1 MALVKQS
8 IEVTDFVLPVKV
20 LTKNGYIKKLRY
32 YDTEVNLFKAYRQ
45 LKFIGSDRLIPLYP
59 IVYGTEVNYHD

>member
-8 IEVTDFVLPVKV
+8 TEVTDFVLPVKI

-32 YDTEVNLFKAYRQ
+32 YDTEFNLFKAYRQ
-45 LKFIGSDRLIPLYP
+45 LKSMGSNRFIPLYP
-59 IVYGTEVNYHD
+59 IVYGTEVDYHV